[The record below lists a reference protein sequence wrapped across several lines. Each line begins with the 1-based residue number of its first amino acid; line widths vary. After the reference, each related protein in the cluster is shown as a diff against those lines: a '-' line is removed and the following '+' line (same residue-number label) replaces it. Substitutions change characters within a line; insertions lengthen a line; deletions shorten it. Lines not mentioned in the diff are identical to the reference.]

1 MSRAL
6 LTLVCVALV
15 ASVCMAAEDATKP
28 QPKSNASSTVKK
40 APRYNPVA
48 ERAKFFT
55 AAGKDSEMD
64 AKEFAVAQGKAN
76 SFVRKTDSWATIV
89 KFDKNGNKTIDW
101 FEADAYRRGQLPKTK
116 ATITTIDGKTI
127 EPDQRPDAGRGGDSR
142 GRDRGRGRQPDPET
156 LKKFDKNG
164 NGQID
169 GEERRAYY
177 ESRRAEYRK
186 RMLEQHDKNK
196 DGKIDDDE
204 RKAMYEAYRARRAE
218 EQKKRHFERFDAN
231 KDGKL
236 STEEGAALEKH
247 NAEHKER
254 DAREQASRKKRRA
267 EFMKIHDKDGDGEL
281 SEKEREGIREY
292 YRKRSEERRA
302 EAVKKYDKDGDGKLN
317 DEERREA
324 YREYRSRRGRGR
336 GGRGGPG
343 GGRGGPGGG
352 PRPEGGRGR
361 GPRPEGGPTV

>member
-1 MSRAL
+1 MTRAL
-6 LTLVCVALV
+6 LTLVCVALI

-28 QPKSNASSTVKK
+28 QPKPNASSTVKK

-76 SFVRKTDSWATIV
+76 SFVRKTDSWDTLV

-101 FEADAYRRGQLPKTK
+101 FEADAYRRGQLPKK
-116 ATITTIDGKTI
+116 RATITTIDGNPI
-127 EPDQRPDAGRGGDSR
+127 QPDQRPGAGRGGDSR
-142 GRDRGRGRQPDPET
+142 GRNRGRGRQPDPET

-164 NGQID
+164 NGQLD
-169 GEERRAYY
+169 GEERGAYY
-177 ESRRAEYRK
+177 QARRAEYQK
-186 RMLEQHDKNK
+186 RMLEQHDTNK
-196 DGKIDDDE
+196 DGKIDDKE
-204 RKAMYEAYRARRAE
+204 RSAMYEASRARRAE
-218 EQKKRHFERFDAN
+218 EQKKRHFERFDAD

-236 STEEGAALEKH
+236 NAEESAALEKH
-247 NAEHKER
+247 EAEHKER
-254 DAREQASRKKRRA
+254 EAREQASREKRRA

-292 YRKRSEERRA
+292 YRKQSEERRA
-302 EAVKKYDKDGDGKLN
+302 AAIKKYDKDGDGKLN

-324 YREYRSRRGRGR
+324 YREYRSRRGGGR
-336 GGRGGPG
+336 GGPGRGGPGRGGPG
-343 GGRGGPGGG
+343 GGGPGRGGPGGQ
-352 PRPEGGRGR
+352 P
-361 GPRPEGGPTV
+361 GGPTV